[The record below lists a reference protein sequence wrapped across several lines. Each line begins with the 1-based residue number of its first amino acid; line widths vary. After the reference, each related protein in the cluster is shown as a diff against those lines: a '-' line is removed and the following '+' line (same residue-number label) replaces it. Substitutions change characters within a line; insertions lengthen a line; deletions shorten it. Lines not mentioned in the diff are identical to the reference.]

1 MSAFIQQSVERAV
14 EFRRVQASFHSRG
27 QAALESYGR
36 TGRSHAAADVIAGL
50 QAKLER
56 KRKTVGSPFEVR
68 LTDAAR
74 EDLERLFDFLLDRAN
89 SIEDFEVAQRAIEA
103 IQDVVLVHLA
113 RTPYSFRKAGSSSL
127 RRELII
133 PFGSSGDVALF
144 EIEPATERVIVL
156 AVRHQLEDDYL

>member
-1 MSAFIQQSVERAV
+1 M
-14 EFRRVQASFHSRG
+14 
-27 QAALESYGR
+27 
-36 TGRSHAAADVIAGL
+36 
-50 QAKLER
+50 
-56 KRKTVGSPFEVR
+56 TVGSPLEVR